1 MFTKTTPFKEV
12 WLEIKK
18 VNPCKSSI
26 DFFDDLLQ
34 KNNKITY
41 GEAIASIKKP
51 SWAIWCL
58 KVFNDQTSEDVT
70 LDYFKK
76 ITDPMQALLCY
87 KRMSNLSINESDSLK
102 TKFEHKLPNAE
113 AELRIEE
120 MDLQSKE
127 G

>member
-1 MFTKTTPFKEV
+1 MFTKDSPAKEV
-12 WLEIKK
+12 WLEVKK
-18 VNPCKSSI
+18 LNPCKSSI

-76 ITDPMQALLCY
+76 SQILC
-87 KRMSNLSINESDSLK
+87 
-102 TKFEHKLPNAE
+102 KLYYA
-113 AELRIEE
+113 I
-120 MDLQSKE
+120 KE
-127 G
+127 CQIYL